1 MPLLQNSLANLTDS
15 ESLDIVVNELSFK
28 PFFVNVSLFSNLNI
42 SRIKLSAEN
51 NSPLFH
57 FNNEYFSINN
67 FMSEKEMFIPKAHYV
82 SQLHAIT
89 QTTLLIIASILLFL
103 CSCIFIYVIIRIHY
117 KSRKNRRA
125 STPDCGFKNGIHQ
138 YTEIDI
144 QNDPEVSTDIL
155 EKLPSKVSN
164 NNTSPSRS
172 PVPLRKKS
180 TKLPDNSVHNF
191 EGLHMSSKDLTNGGV
206 KSSPRPTRNSTGTI
220 RHKPPPPRR
229 SSSLIT
235 TIK

>member
-1 MPLLQNSLANLTDS
+1 M
-15 ESLDIVVNELSFK
+15 NELSFK

-42 SRIKLSAEN
+42 SRIKLLVEN
-51 NSPLFH
+51 NSPLFYY
-57 FNNEYFSINN
+57 NDEYFSISN
-67 FMSEKEMFIPKAHYV
+67 FISEREMFIPKPHYV
-82 SQLHAIT
+82 SKLHAIT
-89 QTTLLIIASILLFL
+89 QTTLLIIASILLFI

-117 KSRKNRRA
+117 KSRKHRRA
-125 STPDCGFKNGIHQ
+125 STIDCGFKNGIHQ

-144 QNDPEVSTDIL
+144 HPDLEVSN
-155 EKLPSKVSN
+155 EKQENLPSKVSN
-164 NNTSPSRS
+164 NNSSPSRS

-180 TKLPDNSVHNF
+180 SKLRNNSVHNS
-191 EGLHMSSKDLTNGGV
+191 EGLYISSKDLTNGGV
-206 KSSPRPTRNSTGTI
+206 KPSPRPSRNSTGTI